1 MADWRK
7 VMFCNESTSR
17 LILRGYKLGRR
28 PSGVPRYDSRYI
40 IKTRRASSRP
50 QERHGVG

>member
-17 LILRGYKLGRR
+17 LVLRRYKLVRR
-28 PSGVPRYDSRYI
+28 PSGVSRYGSHHQDCE
-40 IKTRRASSRP
+40 TP
-50 QERHGVG
+50 QERHGVGRFQ